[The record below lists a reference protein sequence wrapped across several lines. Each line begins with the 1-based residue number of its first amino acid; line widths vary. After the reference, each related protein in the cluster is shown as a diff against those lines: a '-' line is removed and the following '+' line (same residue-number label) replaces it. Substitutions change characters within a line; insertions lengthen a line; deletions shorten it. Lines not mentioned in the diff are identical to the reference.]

1 MLDAPPSRLRRLDD
15 AVMAFVRFVRD
26 AGALA
31 LLIAF
36 GLGSVL
42 WPARNTK
49 RLMDLWYNRLPYEL
63 RVEGA
68 IDAAVGAA
76 GVLLGY
82 AIVAFVA
89 RRRGGGSL
97 TAIVADLNRR
107 MVWALGLPLVAFVA
121 IEPIEK
127 HYPHLVA
134 VYVAIFA
141 GLVAASVQAS
151 RLPTWKL
158 PRVVREVLPPLI
170 LLVIAGL
177 FAAHLS
183 DLAITNH
190 QALRTQTA
198 DLGYYDNIFY
208 QSSHGNPLGCT
219 FMPHGHHYSGHFD
232 PILVLLSPLYLIYP
246 QAELILALQIIWL
259 TLGVVPAYL
268 LMRHAVRSPW
278 AGLAFGLTY
287 LAYPAL
293 HGVAMYEF
301 HSIALLGP
309 LAMGLMFTLQTRS
322 FRAYW
327 VLLPLCLLVREDV
340 PLVMALVGVSILFSM
355 PQHRLHGW
363 LTLALSVVYF
373 GVVKGL
379 IMTSSDL
386 LNCSNGGSCFAY
398 YFEDMIKHKKGMR
411 DIALSVGS
419 NPAFA
424 VSRVLII
431 KEKLLYL
438 LQLFVPLLGLP
449 LIAPRGRIT
458 MLFGLVFTLLA
469 SREPVYSIAFQYS
482 TFIYPFAF
490 AITPLALAALLDGRR
505 LPGLTLHRGRLVRGL
520 VLGMLVA
527 STLLSWKFGVV
538 VDNQAF
544 KGGFARIQREP
555 DKRSDKMRAFIFEA
569 MEKVP
574 HEARLAVTRQMGPQV
589 SNRPFVYPY
598 PQVRRFPD
606 AELDY
611 VLMRD
616 QDLDHAERGRLR
628 TAERKKELKQVAA
641 RHGIRLYEVLKP
653 GFLERERKRDVEKRA
668 SKRRKDA
675 KRKRAEK
682 EREKQRRREA
692 EKRAREK
699 RGPTR

>member
-15 AVMAFVRFVRD
+15 ALMAFVRFVRD
-26 AGALA
+26 AGILA

-42 WPARNTK
+42 WPARNTD
-49 RLMDLWYNRLPYEL
+49 RLMDLWYNRLSYDL
-63 RVEGA
+63 RIEGA

-107 MVWALGLPLVAFVA
+107 MLWALGLPLVAFVA

-134 VYVAIFA
+134 VYVAVFA
-141 GLVAASVQAS
+141 GLVAASVQAA

-158 PRVVREVLPPLI
+158 PRVAREVLPPLI

-232 PILVLLSPLYLIYP
+232 PILVLLSPLYFIYP

-259 TLGVVPAYL
+259 TLD
-268 LMRHAVRSPW
+268 AVRSPW

-287 LAYPAL
+287 LAYPAM

-309 LAMGLMFTLQTRS
+309 LAMGLMFALQTRS

-327 VLLPLCLLVREDV
+327 VLLVACLLVREDV
-340 PLVMALVGVSILFSM
+340 PLVMALVGVSILFSL
-355 PQHRLHGW
+355 PEHRLHGW
-363 LTLALSVVYF
+363 LTLGVSAVYF
-373 GVVKGL
+373 VIVKGL

-386 LNCSNGGSCFAY
+386 LNCSDGGSCFAY
-398 YFEDMIKHKKGMR
+398 YFEDMIKHKRGMR

-424 VSRVLII
+424 VSRVLIV

-458 MLFGLVFTLLA
+458 MLFGLTFTLLA

-490 AITPLALAALLDGRR
+490 AITPLALAALLDGRS

-520 VLGMLVA
+520 VFGMLVA

-538 VDNQAF
+538 VENHAF

-555 DKRSDKMRAFIFEA
+555 DARSGKMRAFIFEA
-569 MEKVP
+569 MEQVP

-598 PQVRRFPD
+598 PQVRHFPD

-616 QDLDHAERGRLR
+616 QDLDAGERGRLR

-641 RHGIRLYEVLKP
+641 RHGIRLYEVLRP
-653 GFLERERKRDVEKRA
+653 GFLERERKRDAEKRA
-668 SKRRKDA
+668 KKRQKEA

-682 EREKQRRREA
+682 EREKERRREA